1 MMFETTIYGDTALTI
16 GNLGLLPKQI
26 NEKNFINRLIDAIR
40 NDLINKGFE
49 SNIIIIGFLV
59 EKV

>member
-1 MMFETTIYGDTALTI
+1 MFETTVYGDTALVI

-26 NEKNFINRLIDAIR
+26 NEKSFINRLIDAIR

-59 EKV
+59 EKA

>member
-1 MMFETTIYGDTALTI
+1 MFETTIYGDTALTI